1 MNHIFFL
8 FLESLIILPFLA
20 GFYLKK
26 KLQLNQ
32 TEKKQ
37 LSERMIKINLLFFE
51 PIIIIWFIG
60 KLKYSPT
67 TFYLPFSGLF
77 LVFLGFL
84 VGYLFSYNLSPRNR
98 ITIVVNTS
106 LANHGYTMG
115 GIICYFLLGEEGL
128 SKALIFIS
136 YFYLYLYGF
145 IFPWIRWK
153 LPSNYKNQTYLSL
166 KQKLLDYR
174 LFPLY
179 GLMIALILFIFQI
192 PLPENQFLSFMVQT
206 IVYISIVIYYLA
218 LGINL
223 ELKKLFY
230 WNKPIL
236 FVLGIKFIV
245 VPLITLIVLWLIPSE
260 FLSLFDKKIVLIMS
274 FMPGAV
280 YSIVS
285 SIIFNLNTRFS
296 VQIFVLSTLI
306 FLAMILP
313 ILYLTLT

>member
-1 MNHIFFL
+1 
-8 FLESLIILPFLA
+8 
-20 GFYLKK
+20 
-26 KLQLNQ
+26 
-32 TEKKQ
+32 
-37 LSERMIKINLLFFE
+37 
-51 PIIIIWFIG
+51 
-60 KLKYSPT
+60 
-67 TFYLPFSGLF
+67 
-77 LVFLGFL
+77 
-84 VGYLFSYNLSPRNR
+84 
-98 ITIVVNTS
+98 
-106 LANHGYTMG
+106 
-115 GIICYFLLGEEGL
+115 
-128 SKALIFIS
+128 
-136 YFYLYLYGF
+136 
-145 IFPWIRWK
+145 
-153 LPSNYKNQTYLSL
+153 
-166 KQKLLDYR
+166 
-174 LFPLY
+174 
-179 GLMIALILFIFQI
+179 MIALILFIFQI

-230 WNKPIL
+230 WNKSIL

-260 FLSLFDKKIVLIMS
+260 FLSVFDKKIVLIMS

>member
-26 KLQLNQ
+26 KLELNQ

-60 KLKYSPT
+60 KLNFSPT
-67 TFYLPFSGLF
+67 TFYLPASGLF
-77 LVFLGFL
+77 LVFLGFII
-84 VGYLFSYNLSPRNR
+84 GYIVSYKLSIKNR
-98 ITIVVNTS
+98 ITIIINSS

-115 GIICYFLLGEEGL
+115 GIISYFLLGEEGL

-136 YFYLYLYGF
+136 YFYFYLYGF
-145 IFPWIRWK
+145 LFPWIRWK
-153 LPSNYKNQTYLSL
+153 LSSSYKNQTSKSL

-179 GLMIALILFIFQI
+179 GLMIALIFFIFQI
-192 PLPENQFLSFMVQT
+192 PLPKNPFLSFMAQT

-223 ELKKLFY
+223 ELKKFFY
-230 WNKPIL
+230 WNKL
-236 FVLGIKFIV
+236 VLWVLGIKFIV
-245 VPLITLIVLWLIPSE
+245 VPFITFIVLWLIPSQ
-260 FLSLFDKKIVLIMS
+260 FMSMFDKKIVLIMS

-285 SIIFNLNTRFS
+285 SIIFNLNTRFT
-296 VQIFVLSTLI
+296 VQIFVLSTLF
-306 FLAMILP
+306 FLGMILP
-313 ILYLTLT
+313 ILYLTLS

>member
-1 MNHIFFL
+1 
-8 FLESLIILPFLA
+8 
-20 GFYLKK
+20 
-26 KLQLNQ
+26 
-32 TEKKQ
+32 
-37 LSERMIKINLLFFE
+37 
-51 PIIIIWFIG
+51 
-60 KLKYSPT
+60 
-67 TFYLPFSGLF
+67 
-77 LVFLGFL
+77 
-84 VGYLFSYNLSPRNR
+84 
-98 ITIVVNTS
+98 
-106 LANHGYTMG
+106 
-115 GIICYFLLGEEGL
+115 
-128 SKALIFIS
+128 
-136 YFYLYLYGF
+136 
-145 IFPWIRWK
+145 
-153 LPSNYKNQTYLSL
+153 
-166 KQKLLDYR
+166 
-174 LFPLY
+174 
-179 GLMIALILFIFQI
+179 
-192 PLPENQFLSFMVQT
+192 MVQM

-285 SIIFNLNTRFS
+285 SIIFNLNTRFT

-306 FLAMILP
+306 FLGMILP